1 MIDTIS
7 HLGDTNNQEALRL
20 AVYPVESINTIKYR
34 VVCLAETLKSAFGLI
49 RAVETNLLYIRELYK
64 AMIIHSLR
72 MSSGRAKCI
81 LVYSQNYYPQM
92 VQTIKALFYESDHR
106 CLCINTRLYEPDY
119 GVNSTS
125 LIKYCPLCSNGGL
138 NKNYTIRYPICGVI
152 NKRSG
157 FKLFSSSTMLQKEQR
172 IRYACSLFILG
183 LTLE

>member
-1 MIDTIS
+1 MIRCLEAYALWQMIDTIS

-34 VVCLAETLKSAFGLI
+34 IVCGADTFKLAFDLI
-49 RAVETNLLYIRELYK
+49 RVVETNLLYIGELHK

-125 LIKYCPLCSNGGL
+125 LIKCCPPCSIGGL
-138 NKNYTIRYPICGVI
+138 NKNYANRNPTTKVSRW
-152 NKRSG
+152 
-157 FKLFSSSTMLQKEQR
+157 
-172 IRYACSLFILG
+172 
-183 LTLE
+183 